1 MATDWFQI
9 VRRDGAQA
17 IATLRGLD
25 DINVRGDDGG
35 NLLHAAIAYSNTDAA
50 LELIRRGIDVN
61 AQDSKGKTPLH
72 YSCDYQNA
80 AIAESILEH
89 GGDVEI
95 TDEHGNTPLWSAVFN
110 ARGMYAVVEVLICKG
125 AGKVAGEKNKHGRS
139 PIDFASQIGD
149 EHLLGLM
156 SAE

>member
-50 LELIRRGIDVN
+50 R
-61 AQDSKGKTPLH
+61 
-72 YSCDYQNA
+72 
-80 AIAESILEH
+80 
-89 GGDVEI
+89 
-95 TDEHGNTPLWSAVFN
+95 
-110 ARGMYAVVEVLICKG
+110 
-125 AGKVAGEKNKHGRS
+125 
-139 PIDFASQIGD
+139 
-149 EHLLGLM
+149 
-156 SAE
+156 